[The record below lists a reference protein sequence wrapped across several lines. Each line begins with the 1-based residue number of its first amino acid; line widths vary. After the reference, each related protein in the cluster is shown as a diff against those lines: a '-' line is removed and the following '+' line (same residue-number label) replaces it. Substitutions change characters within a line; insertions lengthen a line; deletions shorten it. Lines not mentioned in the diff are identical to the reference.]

1 MHNYNNK
8 INTHMKQFK
17 LLHVALYAKGHY
29 ALRYMDMTEL
39 GITEFPK
46 PSIPALFIPKHN
58 Q

>member
-1 MHNYNNK
+1 
-8 INTHMKQFK
+8 MKQFK